1 MIKIYAQNPNE
12 KAVARVADV
21 LRSDGVIV
29 YPTDSVYAFGCS
41 IRSPKAIER
50 LRALSGKKGDEFSI
64 VCPDLSTISAYARVD
79 NAVFKV
85 LKRNLPGPFTF
96 VLNAS
101 GKVPDKFLEKR
112 KTVGVRIPDH
122 AVALAIVEAL
132 GHPLVT
138 ASVKDSEEEY
148 TTDPSLIEERYGYGG
163 GGGDRRRLRSLRA
176 DDGRGLHGRER
187 YRRVEGRNRRI
198 SLTGL

>member
-12 KAVARVADV
+12 KAVVRVADV

-112 KTVGVRIPDH
+112 KTVGARDRFGQGFGGGVYDRS
-122 AVALAIVEAL
+122 VADRGAL
-132 GHPLVT
+132 RL
-138 ASVKDSEEEY
+138 
-148 TTDPSLIEERYGYGG
+148 GG

>member
-1 MIKIYAQNPNE
+1 MLTKIYEQNPSE
-12 KAVARVADV
+12 RELQKVVDV
-21 LRSDGVIV
+21 LVHDGIVI

-122 AVALAIVEAL
+122 EFCRRMLRAL
-132 GHPLVT
+132 GRPIVST
-138 ASVKDSEEEY
+138 SANITGEPTPK
-148 TTDPSLIEERYGYGG
+148 
-163 GGGDRRRLRSLRA
+163 RLPEIAREIV
-176 DDGRGLHGRER
+176 DGVDYVVNPRF
-187 YRRVEGRNRRI
+187 EGRP
-198 SLTGL
+198 TGKPSSIIAFTEDGGVKVIRQ

>member
-148 TTDPSLIEERYGYGG
+148 TTDPSLIE
-163 GGGDRRRLRSLRA
+163 
-176 DDGRGLHGRER
+176 
-187 YRRVEGRNRRI
+187 
-198 SLTGL
+198 

>member
-1 MIKIYAQNPNE
+1 MIKIYAQSPNE

-122 AVALAIVEAL
+122 AVALAIVEAR

-148 TTDPSLIEERYGYGG
+148 TTDPSLIEERYGSAVEAVIDGGYGLCVPTTVV
-163 GGGDRRRLRSLRA
+163 DCTDESNIVVLR
-176 DDGRGLHGRER
+176 
-187 YRRVEGRNRRI
+187 EGI
-198 SLTGL
+198 GELV

>member
-122 AVALAIVEAL
+122 EFC
-132 GHPLVT
+132 
-138 ASVKDSEEEY
+138 
-148 TTDPSLIEERYGYGG
+148 
-163 GGGDRRRLRSLRA
+163 RRIL
-176 DDGRGLHGRER
+176 RGLGRPVVSTSANISGEATPSGLAEVSR
-187 YRRVEGRNRRI
+187 EIIDGVDFVVNPRFEGTPTKKASSIIAFGEGGEVKIIRE
-198 SLTGL
+198 

>member
-12 KAVARVADV
+12 KAVVRVADV

-112 KTVGVRIPDH
+112 KTVGVRIPTTPSRWRSSRH
-122 AVALAIVEAL
+122 R
-132 GHPLVT
+132 
-138 ASVKDSEEEY
+138 ASVRDRFGQGSETEY
-148 TTDPSLIEERYGYGG
+148 TTDPSLIEERYGSAVEAVIDGGYGLCVPTTVV
-163 GGGDRRRLRSLRA
+163 DCTDESDIVVLR
-176 DDGRGLHGRER
+176 
-187 YRRVEGRNRRI
+187 EGI
-198 SLTGL
+198 GELV

>member
-122 AVALAIVEAL
+122 TVALAIVEAL

-138 ASVKDSEEEY
+138 ASVKGSEEEY
-148 TTDPSLIEERYGYGG
+148 TTDPSLIEERYGSAVDAVIDGGYGLCVPTTVV
-163 GGGDRRRLRSLRA
+163 DCTDESDIVVLR
-176 DDGRGLHGRER
+176 
-187 YRRVEGRNRRI
+187 EGVGE
-198 SLTGL
+198 LA

>member
-122 AVALAIVEAL
+122 AVALAIVEAR

-148 TTDPSLIEERYGYGG
+148 TTDPSLIEERYGSAVDAVIDGGYGLCVPTTVV
-163 GGGDRRRLRSLRA
+163 DCTDESNIVVLR
-176 DDGRGLHGRER
+176 
-187 YRRVEGRNRRI
+187 EGVGE
-198 SLTGL
+198 LA

>member
-1 MIKIYAQNPNE
+1 MIKIYAQSPNE

-112 KTVGVRIPDH
+112 KTVGVRIPHPRRRAGDRRG
-122 AVALAIVEAL
+122 ARASARDRFGQGFGGGIYDRSVADRGAL
-132 GHPLVT
+132 RL
-138 ASVKDSEEEY
+138 
-148 TTDPSLIEERYGYGG
+148 GG

-176 DDGRGLHGRER
+176 DDGRGLHGREQH
-187 YRRVEGRNRRI
+187 RRVEGRNRRI

>member
-1 MIKIYAQNPNE
+1 MIKIYAQSPNE

-96 VLNAS
+96 VLN
-101 GKVPDKFLEKR
+101 
-112 KTVGVRIPDH
+112 GVRIPDH

-148 TTDPSLIEERYGYGG
+148 TTDPSLIEERYGSAVEAVIDGGYGLCVPTTVV
-163 GGGDRRRLRSLRA
+163 DCTDESNIVVLR
-176 DDGRGLHGRER
+176 
-187 YRRVEGRNRRI
+187 EGI
-198 SLTGL
+198 GELV

>member
-122 AVALAIVEAL
+122 TVALAIVEAL

-138 ASVKDSEEEY
+138 ASVTDSEEEY
-148 TTDPSLIEERYGYGG
+148 TTDPSLIEERYGSAVDAVIDGGYGLCVPTTVV
-163 GGGDRRRLRSLRA
+163 DCTDESDIVVLR
-176 DDGRGLHGRER
+176 
-187 YRRVEGRNRRI
+187 EGVGE
-198 SLTGL
+198 LA

>member
-1 MIKIYAQNPNE
+1 MLRIPTRRPSLAWRTCF
-12 KAVARVADV
+12 AR
-21 LRSDGVIV
+21 
-29 YPTDSVYAFGCS
+29 TDSVYAFGCS

-148 TTDPSLIEERYGYGG
+148 TTDPSLIEERYGSAVEAVIDGGYGLCVPTTVV
-163 GGGDRRRLRSLRA
+163 DCTDESDIVVLR
-176 DDGRGLHGRER
+176 
-187 YRRVEGRNRRI
+187 EGI
-198 SLTGL
+198 GELV

>member
-122 AVALAIVEAL
+122 AVALAIVEA
-132 GHPLVT
+132 PR
-138 ASVKDSEEEY
+138 ASARDRFGQGFGEEY
-148 TTDPSLIEERYGYGG
+148 TTDPSLIEERYGSAG

-187 YRRVEGRNRRI
+187 YRRVERRNRRI

>member
-1 MIKIYAQNPNE
+1 MIKIYAQSPNE

-148 TTDPSLIEERYGYGG
+148 TTDPSLIEERYGSAVEAVPTTVV
-163 GGGDRRRLRSLRA
+163 DCTDESNIVVLR
-176 DDGRGLHGRER
+176 
-187 YRRVEGRNRRI
+187 EGI
-198 SLTGL
+198 GELV

>member
-1 MIKIYAQNPNE
+1 MIKIYAQSPNE

-138 ASVKDSEEEY
+138 ASVTDSEEGY
-148 TTDPSLIEERYGYGG
+148 TTDPSLIEERYGSAVEAVIDGGYGLCVPTTVV
-163 GGGDRRRLRSLRA
+163 DCTDESNIVVLR
-176 DDGRGLHGRER
+176 
-187 YRRVEGRNRRI
+187 EGI
-198 SLTGL
+198 GELV

>member
-138 ASVKDSEEEY
+138 ASVNDSEEEY
-148 TTDPSLIEERYGYGG
+148 TTDPSLIEERYGSAVEAVIDGGYGLCVPTTVV
-163 GGGDRRRLRSLRA
+163 DCTDESDIVVLR
-176 DDGRGLHGRER
+176 
-187 YRRVEGRNRRI
+187 EGI
-198 SLTGL
+198 GELV

>member
-148 TTDPSLIEERYGYGG
+148 TTDPSLIGSATA
-163 GGGDRRRLRSLRA
+163 RRW
-176 DDGRGLHGRER
+176 
-187 YRRVEGRNRRI
+187 RR
-198 SLTGL
+198 

>member
-1 MIKIYAQNPNE
+1 MIKIYAQILNE
-12 KAVARVADV
+12 KAVAGVADV

-85 LKRNLPGPFTF
+85 LKRNQPGPFTF
-96 VLNAS
+96 VLNAA

-122 AVALAIVEAL
+122 EFC
-132 GHPLVT
+132 
-138 ASVKDSEEEY
+138 
-148 TTDPSLIEERYGYGG
+148 
-163 GGGDRRRLRSLRA
+163 RRIL
-176 DDGRGLHGRER
+176 RGLGRPVVSTSANISGEATPAGLAEVSR
-187 YRRVEGRNRRI
+187 EIIDGVDFVVNPRFEGKPTKKASSIIAFGEGGEVKIIRE
-198 SLTGL
+198 

>member
-1 MIKIYAQNPNE
+1 MIKIYAQSPNE

-122 AVALAIVEAL
+122 EFC
-132 GHPLVT
+132 
-138 ASVKDSEEEY
+138 
-148 TTDPSLIEERYGYGG
+148 
-163 GGGDRRRLRSLRA
+163 RRIL
-176 DDGRGLHGRER
+176 RGLGRPVVSTSANISGEATPAGLAEVSR
-187 YRRVEGRNRRI
+187 EIIDGVDFVVNPRFEGKPTKKASSIIAFGEGGEVKIIRE
-198 SLTGL
+198 

>member
-148 TTDPSLIEERYGYGG
+148 TTDPSLIEERYGSAVDAVIDGGYGLCVPTTVV
-163 GGGDRRRLRSLRA
+163 DCTDESDIVVLR
-176 DDGRGLHGRER
+176 
-187 YRRVEGRNRRI
+187 EGI
-198 SLTGL
+198 GELV

>member
-122 AVALAIVEAL
+122 EFCQGLLRRFGRPIVSTSANITGE
-132 GHPLVT
+132 PT
-138 ASVKDSEEEY
+138 PK
-148 TTDPSLIEERYGYGG
+148 
-163 GGGDRRRLRSLRA
+163 RLPEIAREIV
-176 DDGRGLHGRER
+176 DGVDYVVNPRF
-187 YRRVEGRNRRI
+187 EGRP
-198 SLTGL
+198 TGKPSSIIAFTEDGGVKVIRQ